1 MLVRCML
8 LAVTACLA
16 GSAAAASCGPYTVAM
31 YEHGA
36 LYYRSGEQWAGID
49 KDIVDE
55 LARRTG
61 CELRMTRDSR
71 IRIWTM
77 LKDGTLDMTMSG
89 ISTPEREG
97 FARFTPYL
105 QSRNMLLLRNEVARH
120 AATLEQFAAQ
130 PELKIAVIKG
140 FRHGATY
147 DAWLDRLRKQ
157 GRVHDTPDYT
167 TLLRLFQYGRVHA
180 ILQLSSNVD
189 ALHRDPQLRG
199 QFRVLDLVPRENV
212 QGSLVISRLVA
223 DSSASRIEQALRAM
237 REDGT
242 VKTIMERHTSPE
254 RALAMRVR

>member
-1 MLVRCML
+1 ML
-8 LAVTACLA
+8 LRRTLAAVAACLA
-16 GSAAAASCGPYTVAM
+16 GNAAAASCGPYTVAM

-77 LKDGTLDMTMSG
+77 LKEGTLDMTMSG

-105 QSRNMLLLRNEVARH
+105 QSRNMLLVRNEAARH
-120 AATLEQFAAQ
+120 AGTLEQFAAL
-130 PELKIAVIKG
+130 PELKVAVIKG

-157 GRVHDTPDYT
+157 GRVYDTPDYT
-167 TLLRLFQYGRVHA
+167 TLLRLFQYGRVQA

-189 ALHRDPQLRG
+189 VLHRDGHLRG

-223 DSSASRIEQALRAM
+223 DASATRLEQALRAM

-254 RALAMRVR
+254 RALAMLVR

>member
-1 MLVRCML
+1 
-8 LAVTACLA
+8 
-16 GSAAAASCGPYTVAM
+16 M

-36 LYYRSGEQWAGID
+36 LYYRSGDQWAGID

-61 CELRMTRDSR
+61 CALRMTRDSR

-77 LKDGTLDMTMSG
+77 LKEGTLDMTMSG
-89 ISTPEREG
+89 IATPERET

-105 QSRNMLLLRNEVARH
+105 QSRNMLLVRQDAARQ
-120 AATLEQFAAQ
+120 AGTLEQFAAL
-130 PELKIAVIKG
+130 PELKVAVIRG

-147 DAWLDRLRKQ
+147 DAWLERLRKQ
-157 GRVHDTPDYT
+157 GRVYDTPDYT
-167 TLLRLFQYGRVHA
+167 TLLRLFQYGRVQA

-189 ALHRDPQLRG
+189 VLQRDARLRG
-199 QFRVLDLVPRENV
+199 RFRVLDLAPRENV
-212 QGSLVISRLVA
+212 QGSLVISRLVGDA
-223 DSSASRIEQALRAM
+223 SATTLERALRAM

-254 RALAMRVR
+254 RALAMLVR

>member
-1 MLVRCML
+1 MQLRRIL
-8 LAVTACLA
+8 LALAACLA
-16 GSAAAASCGPYTVAM
+16 GSTAAASCGPYTVAM

-61 CELRMTRDSR
+61 CALRMTRDSR

-77 LKDGTLDMTMSG
+77 LKDGALDMTMSG
-89 ISTPEREG
+89 IATPEREG

-105 QSRNMLLLRNEVARH
+105 QSRNMLLVRNEAARH
-120 AATLEQFAAQ
+120 ATTLEQFAAQ
-130 PELKIAVIKG
+130 PELKVAVIKG
-140 FRHGATY
+140 FKHGATY

-157 GRVHDTPDYT
+157 GRVHDTPDYS

-189 ALHRDPQLRG
+189 ALYRDAQVRG

-212 QGSLVISRLVA
+212 QGALVISRLVA
-223 DSSASRIEQALRAM
+223 DDSAARLEQALRAM

-254 RALAMRVR
+254 RALAMVLR